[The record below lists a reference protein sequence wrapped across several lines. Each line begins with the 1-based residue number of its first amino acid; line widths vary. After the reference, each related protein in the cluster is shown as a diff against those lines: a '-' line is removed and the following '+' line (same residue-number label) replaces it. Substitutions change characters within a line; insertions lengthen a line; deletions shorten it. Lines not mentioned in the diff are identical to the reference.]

1 MTTNTISITVKKSKL
16 AENGDYNLTAD
27 RYRETV
33 DYSNAKWPMVE
44 LGEVLDYEQPTDY
57 IVETENYNDKYKT
70 PVLTAGKSFLL
81 GYTNEENGI
90 FPAENLPVIIFDDFT
105 TATKF
110 VDFPFKVK
118 SSAMKILKAKENV
131 NISYAFY
138 MMQKL
143 NFDASQHKR
152 YWISQ
157 YSKIQIP
164 LPPLEVQEQIV
175 AEIEKYQKVID
186 GAKQVVQNWKPSF
199 RINPSWEMVELGEVC
214 EIYQPKTITSKEI
227 TETGKYKVFGANGVI
242 GYFDEYN
249 HEESEVAVTC
259 RGATCGTINFTEPKS
274 WITGNAMVLKPK
286 DKTLNKKY
294 LFYFLSNSNLI
305 STISGAAQPQITRAG
320 ISPFQIPLPPLPI
333 QEQIVSEIEA
343 EQKAI
348 EECKKLIA
356 KMQKKVETKIGEVWG
371 EEI

>member
-1 MTTNTISITVKKSKL
+1 MNSATVFLALISWSL
-16 AENGDYNLTAD
+16 LSSYC
-27 RYRETV
+27 
-33 DYSNAKWPMVE
+33 
-44 LGEVLDYEQPTDY
+44 
-57 IVETENYNDKYKT
+57 
-70 PVLTAGKSFLL
+70 KSFLL

-186 GAKQVVQNWKPSF
+186 GAKQVVENWKPSF
-199 RINPSWEMVELGEVC
+199 RIDPSWEMVELGEVC
-214 EIYQPKTITSKEI
+214 EVISGQSPE
-227 TETGKYKVFGANGVI
+227 GKYYNEKQEGLPFYQGKTEFQDMYVGEPQKWTSQTTKIALKGDILMSVRAPVGPVNFATQEICI
-242 GYFDEYN
+242 G
-249 HEESEVAVTC
+249 
-259 RGATCGTINFTEPKS
+259 RGLASIRGNDKKINQT
-274 WITGNAMVLKPK
+274 
-286 DKTLNKKY
+286 Y
-294 LFYFLSNSNLI
+294 LF
-305 STISGAAQPQITRAG
+305 
-320 ISPFQIPLPPLPI
+320 
-333 QEQIVSEIEA
+333 
-343 EQKAI
+343 
-348 EECKKLIA
+348 
-356 KMQKKVETKIGEVWG
+356 
-371 EEI
+371 